1 MSVQE
6 SDASEAKTAA
16 ISPEAATATVPVEA
30 PEDNSPLLDHLL
42 AVADSYQAEGS
53 LRQAM
58 ELYFLLVEAH
68 QHTPQA
74 GQACQRLMDIAENYE
89 KDGERHA
96 ARSIYER
103 LLLNE

>member
-6 SDASEAKTAA
+6 FDASEGKTAA

-30 PEDNSPLLDHLL
+30 PADDSPLLDHLL
-42 AVADSYQAEGS
+42 AMADDYRTENS

-58 ELYFLLVEAH
+58 ELYFLLLEAH
-68 QHTPQA
+68 RDTPQG
-74 GQACQRLMDIAENYE
+74 GQACQRLMRIAEAYE
-89 KDGERHA
+89 DGGERHL